1 MGSISLIRDVWQPCN
16 CTELCEK
23 DNVAQGCVRR
33 RIIREASEVFA
44 GGKALPGT
52 LCLVQDTHQEK
63 SKLIVKSREDSNN
76 REQ

>member
-1 MGSISLIRDVWQPCN
+1 MGAISLIWDVWQPCN
-16 CTELCEK
+16 CSELSEK

-44 GGKALPGT
+44 GGKALLGA

-63 SKLIVKSREDSNN
+63 SKLIVKSIEHGSN

>member
-1 MGSISLIRDVWQPCN
+1 MESISLIWDVWQPCN
-16 CTELCEK
+16 CTELSEK

-44 GGKALPGT
+44 GGKALLGA
-52 LCLVQDTHQEK
+52 LYLVRDTHQEK
-63 SKLIVKSREDSNN
+63 SKLSVKAIEDGSN